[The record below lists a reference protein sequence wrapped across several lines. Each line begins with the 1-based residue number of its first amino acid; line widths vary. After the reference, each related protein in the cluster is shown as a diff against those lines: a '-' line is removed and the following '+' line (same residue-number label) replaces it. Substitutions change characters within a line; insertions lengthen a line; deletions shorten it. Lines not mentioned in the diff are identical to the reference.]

1 MPCPVRALNVADNV
15 VVGYISHFFSNLK
28 KAVLSGLI
36 KWEDAFEMW
45 SSHYTP
51 STEDSKP
58 IGKVLIIGLMG
69 KRAGSKSKKGNFVS
83 ERIVIFLAIQLFI
96 LHSLIY
102 ANELFSPMVANQ
114 NTKLF
119 FTCPIGGPESKIGTL

>member
-1 MPCPVRALNVADNV
+1 MVVALQAVD
-15 VVGYISHFFSNLK
+15 VGLK
-28 KAVLSGLI
+28 VSR
-36 KWEDAFEMW
+36 
-45 SSHYTP
+45 
-51 STEDSKP
+51 P

-69 KRAGSKSKKGNFVS
+69 KRAGSKSKKRNFVS
-83 ERIVIFLAIQLFI
+83 ERILLFVLALQMFI

-102 ANELFSPMVANQ
+102 ANELLSPMVANQ

>member
-15 VVGYISHFFSNLK
+15 VVGYNYYFFNSLE

-58 IGKVLIIGLMG
+58 IGEVLDWLNVQTSMLDQSL
-69 KRAGSKSKKGNFVS
+69 KREIS
-83 ERIVIFLAIQLFI
+83 
-96 LHSLIY
+96 
-102 ANELFSPMVANQ
+102 
-114 NTKLF
+114 
-119 FTCPIGGPESKIGTL
+119 

>member
-15 VVGYISHFFSNLK
+15 VVGYIFSNLK

-51 STEDSKP
+51 STEDLKP
-58 IGKVLIIGLMG
+58 IGEVLDWLNVQTSMLDQSL
-69 KRAGSKSKKGNFVS
+69 KRGIS
-83 ERIVIFLAIQLFI
+83 
-96 LHSLIY
+96 
-102 ANELFSPMVANQ
+102 
-114 NTKLF
+114 
-119 FTCPIGGPESKIGTL
+119 

>member
-15 VVGYISHFFSNLK
+15 VVGYIFSNLK

-51 STEDSKP
+51 STEDLKP
-58 IGKVLIIGLMG
+58 IGEVLDWLNVQTSMLDQSL
-69 KRAGSKSKKGNFVS
+69 KREIS
-83 ERIVIFLAIQLFI
+83 
-96 LHSLIY
+96 
-102 ANELFSPMVANQ
+102 
-114 NTKLF
+114 
-119 FTCPIGGPESKIGTL
+119 

>member
-15 VVGYISHFFSNLK
+15 VVGYIFSNLK

-83 ERIVIFLAIQLFI
+83 ERIL
-96 LHSLIY
+96 
-102 ANELFSPMVANQ
+102 
-114 NTKLF
+114 LF
-119 FTCPIGGPESKIGTL
+119 FLSYTNVYFAFSDLC